1 MNKIFKIGLF
11 ADGPWSHKLINLIKA
26 DRSMQISFIC
36 KRYKT
41 DDKKLSLI
49 SKKLNIP
56 QFKFKNI
63 KDKLSIKKIKRFECD
78 IFVSMSY
85 DQIFSDELINLTP
98 LKIINCH
105 AGHLPRYR
113 GRNVLNW
120 VLINGEKNFYIT
132 IHYIDKNIDTGPI
145 ILKKKFNIK
154 KNDNYLSLLNKA
166 YIHCP
171 LLMFRVIKKIRNK
184 KKLKLSYQPRIS
196 KKMYYRRRIL
206 GDEIINFNQKTSN
219 MINFVRALYHPNL
232 YARFKHKNKFYYI
245 YKAKS
250 AKSKLN
256 LSEKNIPAGTIL
268 NVNKNYF
275 DIKTVDNKIRLYTK
289 NKLNLKVGEC
299 LKKH

>member
-145 ILKKKFNIK
+145 ILKKKI
-154 KNDNYLSLLNKA
+154 
-166 YIHCP
+166 
-171 LLMFRVIKKIRNK
+171 
-184 KKLKLSYQPRIS
+184 
-196 KKMYYRRRIL
+196 
-206 GDEIINFNQKTSN
+206 
-219 MINFVRALYHPNL
+219 
-232 YARFKHKNKFYYI
+232 
-245 YKAKS
+245 
-250 AKSKLN
+250 
-256 LSEKNIPAGTIL
+256 
-268 NVNKNYF
+268 
-275 DIKTVDNKIRLYTK
+275 
-289 NKLNLKVGEC
+289 
-299 LKKH
+299 